1 MSWDAYV
8 NTSLVGTGNFDK
20 AAIFSADGTSV
31 WAATPGWNIS
41 VDEMKKVVGCLA
53 KETDRNDAYGSGLH
67 LAGERFVLT
76 GADEK
81 ELKLKHGKEG
91 AFIVKSTQAILIGH
105 YPETVQPG
113 SANTVIGQ
121 LGDYLVSVGY

>member
-1 MSWDAYV
+1 MKLWRDTTLSTFACCLQSSPHTHTLTPPLDPQ
-8 NTSLVGTGNFDK
+8 
-20 AAIFSADGTSV
+20 ISA
-31 WAATPGWNIS
+31 
-41 VDEMKKVVGCLA
+41 DEMKKVVACFGS
-53 KETDRNDAYGSGLH
+53 ESSRNDAYGTGLH
-67 LAGERFVLT
+67 LAGERYVLT

-81 ELKLKHGKEG
+81 ELKLKQGKEG
-91 AFIVKSTQAILIGH
+91 VFVVKSTQAILLGH

>member
-1 MSWDAYV
+1 
-8 NTSLVGTGNFDK
+8 
-20 AAIFSADGTSV
+20 
-31 WAATPGWNIS
+31 
-41 VDEMKKVVGCLA
+41 MKKVVACLA
-53 KETDRNDAYGSGLH
+53 TESSRTDAYGTGLH

-91 AFIVKSTQAILIGH
+91 VFIVKSTQAILIGH
-105 YPETVQPG
+105 YHEAVQPG
-113 SANTVIGQ
+113 AANTVIGA

>member
-31 WAATPGWNIS
+31 WAATSGWNIS
-41 VDEMKKVVGCLA
+41 PDEMKKIVACFTS
-53 KETDRNDAYGSGLH
+53 ESSRNDAYGTGLH

-81 ELKLKHGKEG
+81 ELKLKQGKEG
-91 AFIVKSTQAILIGH
+91 VFIVKSTQAILIGH
-105 YPETVQPG
+105 YPESVQPG
-113 SANTVIGQ
+113 SANTIIGA